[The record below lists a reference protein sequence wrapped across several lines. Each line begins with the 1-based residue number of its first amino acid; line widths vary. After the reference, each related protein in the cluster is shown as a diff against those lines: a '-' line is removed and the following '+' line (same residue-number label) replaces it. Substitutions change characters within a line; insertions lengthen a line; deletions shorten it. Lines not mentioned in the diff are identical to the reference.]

1 MYPLGQKLQEKL
13 LNPVPRSRHNPTGT
27 ATRDPQPKAR
37 PLSVPLFSQGSD
49 TYAYAKFSPLT
60 RPLGDLVHRPS
71 GAASLRWSSSSLKT
85 AQSVA
90 DGYTKEVRDFNIARG
105 TAEKIEQTKDS
116 FVKQRHAQPDSGTFT
131 AVVLAQRWLGRLRLQ
146 DPHPMTRKLQQAS
159 QTSYRQQKFI
169 PESQIRDIVRDEV
182 IQAELSKSNKSV
194 GKPSRMLKAPVVSK
208 NYESYRKILA
218 ILYLMK
224 RPSKIRLFVKA
235 GLCDDQL
242 PFKKA
247 QHLGRFDRSA
257 TLTSRNTPGSANI
270 KFTRPEDADEFLDRQ
285 WSVLAP
291 VFSGSDGIVPHDD
304 FKCESILP
312 FLPET
317 TIAKEGGSSKVFKA
331 KIHPDH
337 HNLCQPKGGLNIYA
351 VKTLK
356 SKDDRAFRQE
366 VTVLRRL
373 STSKH
378 AHAHLITL
386 LATYKQGAAY
396 HLIFPWADADLFDY
410 WKRRQEAPPEHDQT
424 GAWVIE
430 QCRGLADGL
439 NSVHRYATFSG
450 TSILDAFKLS
460 SRTETDRHHAT
471 YTGSANAD
479 RSTRNLFGRHG
490 DLKPQNILW
499 YPDSQTTGGHGVLK
513 ITDFGV
519 TRFNTENMWDTQK
532 TGKLPNSPTYRSPES
547 DLDGKLTTACD
558 VWALGCVYLEFV
570 AWYFGG
576 YRLVQRF
583 GEQRLA
589 PDPRMAN
596 MRTDTFFTIVEREGE
611 KTADVKPAVL
621 KVIKCK
627 GSDQPDDIKPTV
639 SLDSALPSST
649 MTFTILSDADVQTLL
664 HNISQS
670 DVQELASAL
679 NQALI
684 QYSCNDELPYQ
695 PHRANVT
702 RPNGQVSLFMPATT
716 PSSIGVKMV
725 GVAPSQTPPPGE
737 KPKPA
742 LRSVLTICDELGQ
755 AVGVLNAAELTA
767 FRTSLGSML
776 LYRYRK
782 KTENII
788 VFGAGKQAEWHIR
801 LAILLK
807 GDDIRKITIVNRSSA
822 RAKDLV
828 DSLTQ
833 SKVGSH
839 IKMEVFEEKENG
851 LEDLITEAD
860 VMFCT
865 TPSTSPL
872 FPASYLLSDSGL
884 SKSRFISAIG
894 SYRLDMQEIDPELLK
909 HITNPSGPF
918 ASQVHQGYITVDS
931 IKGCMDEAGEL
942 VAAGLKPEQMLEAG
956 KIDGLREDEGVQKWL
971 EEGFVVYKSVGVG
984 IMDIAIG
991 KSLMDLAAEKGVGVH
1006 LDSF

>member
-37 PLSVPLFSQGSD
+37 PLSVPLFSQ
-49 TYAYAKFSPLT
+49 
-60 RPLGDLVHRPS
+60 GDLVHRPS

-169 PESQIRDIVRDEV
+169 PESQIRDIVQDEV

-304 FKCESILP
+304 FECESILP

-621 KVIKCK
+621 K
-627 GSDQPDDIKPTV
+627 PD
-639 SLDSALPSST
+639 
-649 MTFTILSDADVQTLL
+649 
-664 HNISQS
+664 N
-670 DVQELASAL
+670 E
-679 NQALI
+679 
-684 QYSCNDELPYQ
+684 
-695 PHRANVT
+695 
-702 RPNGQVSLFMPATT
+702 
-716 PSSIGVKMV
+716 
-725 GVAPSQTPPPGE
+725 
-737 KPKPA
+737 
-742 LRSVLTICDELGQ
+742 
-755 AVGVLNAAELTA
+755 
-767 FRTSLGSML
+767 
-776 LYRYRK
+776 
-782 KTENII
+782 
-788 VFGAGKQAEWHIR
+788 
-801 LAILLK
+801 
-807 GDDIRKITIVNRSSA
+807 
-822 RAKDLV
+822 
-828 DSLTQ
+828 
-833 SKVGSH
+833 
-839 IKMEVFEEKENG
+839 
-851 LEDLITEAD
+851 
-860 VMFCT
+860 
-865 TPSTSPL
+865 
-872 FPASYLLSDSGL
+872 
-884 SKSRFISAIG
+884 
-894 SYRLDMQEIDPELLK
+894 
-909 HITNPSGPF
+909 
-918 ASQVHQGYITVDS
+918 
-931 IKGCMDEAGEL
+931 
-942 VAAGLKPEQMLEAG
+942 
-956 KIDGLREDEGVQKWL
+956 
-971 EEGFVVYKSVGVG
+971 
-984 IMDIAIG
+984 
-991 KSLMDLAAEKGVGVH
+991 
-1006 LDSF
+1006 

>member
-37 PLSVPLFSQGSD
+37 PLSVPLFSQ
-49 TYAYAKFSPLT
+49 
-60 RPLGDLVHRPS
+60 GDLVHRPS

-285 WSVLAP
+285 W
-291 VFSGSDGIVPHDD
+291 
-304 FKCESILP
+304 
-312 FLPET
+312 
-317 TIAKEGGSSKVFKA
+317 
-331 KIHPDH
+331 
-337 HNLCQPKGGLNIYA
+337 
-351 VKTLK
+351 
-356 SKDDRAFRQE
+356 
-366 VTVLRRL
+366 
-373 STSKH
+373 
-378 AHAHLITL
+378 
-386 LATYKQGAAY
+386 
-396 HLIFPWADADLFDY
+396 
-410 WKRRQEAPPEHDQT
+410 
-424 GAWVIE
+424 
-430 QCRGLADGL
+430 
-439 NSVHRYATFSG
+439 
-450 TSILDAFKLS
+450 
-460 SRTETDRHHAT
+460 TETDRHHAT

-621 KVIKCK
+621 K
-627 GSDQPDDIKPTV
+627 PD
-639 SLDSALPSST
+639 
-649 MTFTILSDADVQTLL
+649 
-664 HNISQS
+664 N
-670 DVQELASAL
+670 E
-679 NQALI
+679 
-684 QYSCNDELPYQ
+684 
-695 PHRANVT
+695 
-702 RPNGQVSLFMPATT
+702 
-716 PSSIGVKMV
+716 
-725 GVAPSQTPPPGE
+725 
-737 KPKPA
+737 
-742 LRSVLTICDELGQ
+742 
-755 AVGVLNAAELTA
+755 
-767 FRTSLGSML
+767 
-776 LYRYRK
+776 
-782 KTENII
+782 
-788 VFGAGKQAEWHIR
+788 
-801 LAILLK
+801 
-807 GDDIRKITIVNRSSA
+807 
-822 RAKDLV
+822 
-828 DSLTQ
+828 
-833 SKVGSH
+833 
-839 IKMEVFEEKENG
+839 
-851 LEDLITEAD
+851 
-860 VMFCT
+860 
-865 TPSTSPL
+865 
-872 FPASYLLSDSGL
+872 
-884 SKSRFISAIG
+884 
-894 SYRLDMQEIDPELLK
+894 
-909 HITNPSGPF
+909 
-918 ASQVHQGYITVDS
+918 
-931 IKGCMDEAGEL
+931 
-942 VAAGLKPEQMLEAG
+942 
-956 KIDGLREDEGVQKWL
+956 
-971 EEGFVVYKSVGVG
+971 
-984 IMDIAIG
+984 
-991 KSLMDLAAEKGVGVH
+991 
-1006 LDSF
+1006 

>member
-1 MYPLGQKLQEKL
+1 MYPLGQKLQERL

-60 RPLGDLVHRPS
+60 KPSGDLAHRPS
-71 GAASLRWSSSSLKT
+71 GAASSRWSSSSLKT

-90 DGYTKEVRDFNIARG
+90 DGYTKEVRDVDITRG

-116 FVKQRHAQPDSGTFT
+116 FVKQRHAQPDSGTFI

-182 IQAELSKSNKSV
+182 IQAELSKSNKSI
-194 GKPSRMLKAPVVSK
+194 GKPSRMLKAPVVSN
-208 NYESYRKILA
+208 NYESYRRILA

-257 TLTSRNTPGSANI
+257 TLTSRNTPGSPNI
-270 KFTRPEDADEFLDRQ
+270 KFTRPEDADEFLNRQ

-291 VFSGSDGIVPHDD
+291 VFFGSDGIVPHDD
-304 FKCESILP
+304 FECESILP

-337 HNLCQPKGGLNIYA
+337 HNLSQPKGGLNIYA

-356 SKDDRAFRQE
+356 SKDDRAFSQE

-410 WKRRQEAPPEHDQT
+410 WKRCQEAPPEHEQT
-424 GAWVIE
+424 GGWVIE

-439 NSVHRYATFSG
+439 NSVHR
-450 TSILDAFKLS
+450 
-460 SRTETDRHHAT
+460 HQAT

-532 TGKLPNSPTYRSPES
+532 TGNLPNSPTYRSPES

-596 MRTDTFFTIVEREGE
+596 MRTDTFFTIVDREGG

-621 KVIKCK
+621 KQQEYLRILMLDLTPYEVIKCK
-627 GSDQPDDIKPTV
+627 GGDQPDDIEPTV

-664 HNISQS
+664 HNISPS

-716 PSSIGVKMV
+716 PSSIGVKIV

-788 VFGAGKQAEWHIR
+788 TFGAGKQAEWHIR

-984 IMDIAIG
+984 IMDIAVG

>member
-1 MYPLGQKLQEKL
+1 MSSDCKSCPERAVILGALLPGRLSSLLTWRCYSNPAGIVIPQSWTPHPIASSRSAMPEEALSVFLALGFVGRHARPQILNTALMYPLGQKLQEKL
-13 LNPVPRSRHNPTGT
+13 LNPVPRSRRASASASTSNKERAHRVDNPTGT
-27 ATRDPQPKAR
+27 ATR
-37 PLSVPLFSQGSD
+37 GSD

-90 DGYTKEVRDFNIARG
+90 DSYTKEVRDFNIARG

-182 IQAELSKSNKSV
+182 IQAELSKSNKSI

-291 VFSGSDGIVPHDD
+291 VFTGSDGIVPHDD
-304 FKCESILP
+304 FECESILP

-450 TSILDAFKLS
+450 TSILDAFKLP
-460 SRTETDRHHAT
+460 SRNETDRHQAT
-471 YTGSANAD
+471 YTGSANTD

-499 YPDSQTTGGHGVLK
+499 YPDPQTTGGHGVLK

-576 YRLVQRF
+576 YKLVQRF

-621 KVIKCK
+621 KVIEELREHHRCTGDYSNFLDMIKDDMLVTHSPEAPGSVDGSLILQKSVSEPVGTPRLGYIRRKSC
-627 GSDQPDDIKPTV
+627 GDVFRRLGDINPRSDQ
-639 SLDSALPSST
+639 
-649 MTFTILSDADVQTLL
+649 
-664 HNISQS
+664 
-670 DVQELASAL
+670 
-679 NQALI
+679 
-684 QYSCNDELPYQ
+684 
-695 PHRANVT
+695 
-702 RPNGQVSLFMPATT
+702 
-716 PSSIGVKMV
+716 
-725 GVAPSQTPPPGE
+725 
-737 KPKPA
+737 
-742 LRSVLTICDELGQ
+742 
-755 AVGVLNAAELTA
+755 
-767 FRTSLGSML
+767 
-776 LYRYRK
+776 
-782 KTENII
+782 
-788 VFGAGKQAEWHIR
+788 
-801 LAILLK
+801 
-807 GDDIRKITIVNRSSA
+807 
-822 RAKDLV
+822 
-828 DSLTQ
+828 
-833 SKVGSH
+833 
-839 IKMEVFEEKENG
+839 EE
-851 LEDLITEAD
+851 
-860 VMFCT
+860 
-865 TPSTSPL
+865 PTSP
-872 FPASYLLSDSGL
+872 
-884 SKSRFISAIG
+884 
-894 SYRLDMQEIDPELLK
+894 
-909 HITNPSGPF
+909 
-918 ASQVHQGYITVDS
+918 
-931 IKGCMDEAGEL
+931 
-942 VAAGLKPEQMLEAG
+942 
-956 KIDGLREDEGVQKWL
+956 
-971 EEGFVVYKSVGVG
+971 
-984 IMDIAIG
+984 
-991 KSLMDLAAEKGVGVH
+991 
-1006 LDSF
+1006 